1 MRLDKFLADM
11 GLGSR
16 KEVKGLIKKGT
27 IEVNGQVVKS
37 DKAQVNEFEDTVTY
51 LGEIIAYQKDFYY
64 ILHKPAGVISATQDN
79 HDQTVIDLLEDQD
92 YREDLFPVGR
102 LDKDTEGLLIL
113 TNDGVFAH
121 QLLSPKKHVE
131 KEYLAEVNGIMTEED
146 IRLFA

>member
-64 ILHKPAGVISATQDN
+64 ILLNNK
-79 HDQTVIDLLEDQD
+79 
-92 YREDLFPVGR
+92 
-102 LDKDTEGLLIL
+102 
-113 TNDGVFAH
+113 
-121 QLLSPKKHVE
+121 
-131 KEYLAEVNGIMTEED
+131 
-146 IRLFA
+146 

>member
-1 MRLDKFLADM
+1 M
-11 GLGSR
+11 
-16 KEVKGLIKKGT
+16 
-27 IEVNGQVVKS
+27 VKS

-146 IRLFA
+146 IRLLQKD

>member
-37 DKAQVNEFEDTVTY
+37 DKAQVNEFEDAVTY
-51 LGEIIAYQKDFYY
+51 LGEIITYQKDFYY

-92 YREDLFPVGR
+92 YQEDLFQSA
-102 LDKDTEGLLIL
+102 D
-113 TNDGVFAH
+113 
-121 QLLSPKKHVE
+121 
-131 KEYLAEVNGIMTEED
+131 
-146 IRLFA
+146 